1 MSLYSSIYK
10 YTIDSF
16 VCQERTMLTFR
27 QFIIEELRSGKE
39 AQDIFDRFQK
49 KKPRSLPSIVFGGIH
64 FGTGN
69 PLAGGKQQH
78 PIISLLNRIRH
89 YPDDPRKRSIPV
101 RKTINIKSLR
111 PTQPGIQ
118 NDVVKHYI
126 KYYSDHPEEA
136 KKATI
141 HTYPGTEK
149 GTYDIGD
156 GHHRAAALRSL
167 GYDKINV
174 LHHER

>member
-1 MSLYSSIYK
+1 
-10 YTIDSF
+10 
-16 VCQERTMLTFR
+16 MLTFK
-27 QFIIEELRSGKE
+27 QFIIEELRSGEK
-39 AQDIFDRFQK
+39 AQELFNRFQENN
-49 KKPRSLPSIVFGGIH
+49 PRSLPSKLIGGIH

-78 PIISLLNRIRH
+78 PIKSLLNRIRH
-89 YPDDPRKRSIPV
+89 YPDDPRKRPTPV
-101 RKTINIKSLR
+101 QKTIDMKTLR

-118 NDVVKHYI
+118 NDVVNHYI
-126 KYYSDHPEEA
+126 KHYSDHPEEA

>member
-1 MSLYSSIYK
+1 MSLFSSINK

-39 AQDIFDRFQK
+39 AQDIFNIFQK
-49 KKPRSLPSIVFGGIH
+49 KKPRSLLSKMFGGIH

-69 PLAGGKQQH
+69 PLGKQKR
-78 PIISLLNRIRH
+78 PIKSLLNRIRH

-136 KKATI
+136 KKTTI